1 MLSKI
6 KNVKCIDF
14 DHSSIGWKTKKDS
27 LGIFRI
33 DAALKEK
40 KTNNLNYLAKTVMGG
55 NVYSTSILP
64 IVPNYNFQWLTNG
77 KKRIIFRTF
86 VNNKIKIDKRNNKN
100 IDKYLLDIRYKKKK
114 EIFVENLT
122 KKSELFNDFL
132 LCKIDFGDQISEFP
146 INHINIHTKNNNF
159 QVETGPVL
167 LKKNKKFISAF
178 VFFNSINKC
187 QIVPFYP
194 KLGGKIEELKVKIK
208 FFINA

>member
-6 KNVKCIDF
+6 QNVKCIDF
-14 DHSSIGWKTKKDS
+14 DYSSIGWKTKKDS

-33 DAALKEK
+33 DAALKE
-40 KTNNLNYLAKTVMGG
+40 
-55 NVYSTSILP
+55 
-64 IVPNYNFQWLTNG
+64 
-77 KKRIIFRTF
+77 RIIYRTF
-86 VNNKIKIDKRNNKN
+86 ANNKIKIDKRNNKN
-100 IDKYLLDIRYKKKK
+100 IDKYLLNIRYKKKK
-114 EIFVENLT
+114 EIFIENLT
-122 KKSELFNDFL
+122 KKSKFFNDFL

-187 QIVPFYP
+187 QIVPYYP